1 MLGTNCDMMC
11 DVIDG
16 LIRKT
21 IVGLDGISGVENFF
35 CRRLCVCGVRDEWK
49 NFFIFL
55 ITHRRR

>member
-21 IVGLDGISGVENFF
+21 IVGLDGISGVENFVVD
-35 CRRLCVCGVRDEWK
+35 CVCAVYEFVVIYGEMELVCTR
-49 NFFIFL
+49 
-55 ITHRRR
+55 

>member
-16 LIRKT
+16 LIGKT

-35 CRRLCVCGVRDEWK
+35 CRRLCVCGIRVCVIYGEMELVCVTR
-49 NFFIFL
+49 
-55 ITHRRR
+55 

>member
-35 CRRLCVCGVRDEWK
+35 CRRLCVCGVRVCCNLW
-49 NFFIFL
+49 
-55 ITHRRR
+55 

>member
-21 IVGLDGISGVENFF
+21 IVGLDGISGKFLLSSIV
-35 CRRLCVCGVRDEWK
+35 CVRCTS
-49 NFFIFL
+49 L
-55 ITHRRR
+55 L

>member
-35 CRRLCVCGVRDEWK
+35 CRRLCAVYEFVVIYGEMELGCTR
-49 NFFIFL
+49 
-55 ITHRRR
+55 